1 MKSIKYFAMF
11 LLTGLFSLSM
21 ASCLYDDDDD
31 SQKKISPA
39 YYTQISGSYMGSVQ
53 YYVDDLTTPKKVEGI
68 ATVITAD
75 STIKVTGLPAE
86 AFVKNISND
95 DIRNALLTQPSP
107 DLTARFL
114 IYNAYDEGLDFMTY
128 PLSVQECHGR
138 RVFPRLSDTSSLS
151 VSDKWLC

>member
-1 MKSIKYFAMF
+1 
-11 LLTGLFSLSM
+11 
-21 ASCLYDDDDD
+21 
-31 SQKKISPA
+31 
-39 YYTQISGSYMGSVQ
+39 MGSVQ

-95 DIRNALLTQPSP
+95 DIRNALLAQPTP
-107 DLTARFL
+107 ELTSRFL

-128 PLSVQECHGR
+128 PLSVEFKNVMVGESSHDYQI
-138 RVFPRLSDTSSLS
+138 RLLYPSLTSGYANAKCSVVGFYMYPAALYEGDTMIEQF
-151 VSDKWLC
+151 VTNTGEVGKEDIMYIEGIR